1 MEFSRQGVEQKARLK
16 RGAAILGKNQGARVA
31 SFCGSAKN
39 KTTASVC
46 GPYQG
51 DDDENSRS
59 QKKFVIGCFAPII
72 KVLVP
77 TMCFALPCV
86 VTLEMEAIDGGGG
99 RGGREGK
106 HQHLREGSHL
116 RSSLLREALNV
127 GMERV
132 MLKGKC

>member
-1 MEFSRQGVEQKARLK
+1 MEQKARLK

-77 TMCFALPCV
+77 TMCFALPRV

-99 RGGREGK
+99 RGVVRGGINTCARD
-106 HQHLREGSHL
+106 LISDPP
-116 RSSLLREALNV
+116 
-127 GMERV
+127 
-132 MLKGKC
+132 C